1 MTQRILTSVLAVLL
15 LAGAPALLAAQEGHA
30 VEDAEIERT
39 MAEDEATDDARRAAI
54 RSVLER
60 DEVEETA
67 DAHGID
73 LVRAKDAVSTLEG
86 GTLARVFAQAKRVDE
101 ALAGGDTT
109 LVISVTTVIIALLV
123 LIIILVAD

>member
-30 VEDAEIERT
+30 VERAEIERT

-73 LVRAKDAVSTLEG
+73 LVRAEDAVSTLEG